1 MNNVDFLEDKEQ
13 IIERGVNW
21 RVEQLSRSTYR
32 FMEYLIMEF
41 AIKLRLG
48 KQLSEVGVLTQ
59 DTLGLEN
66 KGIIQNDYK
75 QELKISCHTSGY
87 GDLPL
92 PL

>member
-1 MNNVDFLEDKEQ
+1 
-13 IIERGVNW
+13 
-21 RVEQLSRSTYR
+21 
-32 FMEYLIMEF
+32 MEF
-41 AIKLRLG
+41 ATRLRLR

-59 DTLGLEN
+59 ETLGLEN
-66 KGIIQNDYK
+66 KGIIQNDSK

>member
-13 IIERGVNW
+13 IIERWVNW
-21 RVEQLSRSTYR
+21 RVEQLSHSNHL
-32 FMEYLIMEF
+32 FVEYLIMEL
-41 AIKLRLG
+41 ATRLRLR

-59 DTLGLEN
+59 ETLGLDN
-66 KGIIQNDYK
+66 KGIIQNDSK
-75 QELKISCHTSGY
+75 QEPKISCHTSGY